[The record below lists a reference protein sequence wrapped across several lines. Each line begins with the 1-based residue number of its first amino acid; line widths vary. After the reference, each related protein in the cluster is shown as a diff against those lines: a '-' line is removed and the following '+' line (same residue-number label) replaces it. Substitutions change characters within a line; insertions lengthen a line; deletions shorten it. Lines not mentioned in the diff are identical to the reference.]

1 MAKYYED
8 LSLGDKFVT
17 ARRTIFESDVATFAG
32 LSGDYN
38 PIHTDLEFG
47 KASNFG
53 ANIAHG
59 ALGFSVATGLI
70 SRTGLFDG
78 TAVAFLS
85 VNNWTF
91 AAPIL
96 INDTIHVEFEIT
108 FMRETKNPATGIV
121 TRAVRLINQ
130 HGTTVQSGDM
140 TLMLKRR
147 ISDGE

>member
-1 MAKYYED
+1 MGKYYED

-17 ARRTIFESDVATFAG
+17 PARTIFQNDVAAFAG

-59 ALGFSVATGLI
+59 ALGFAVATGLI

-85 VNNWTF
+85 VDNWTF
-91 AAPIL
+91 SAPIM

-108 FMRETKNPATGIV
+108 FMRETKNPATGII
-121 TRAVRLINQ
+121 TRTVRILNQ
-130 HGTTVQSGDM
+130 HGGAVQSGDM

-147 ISDGE
+147 PSEGA